1 MQTFYMKET
10 NIVEK
15 KKIDW
20 EKSVEKLKGYSAFK
34 INLLRAKDILTRC
47 FKRCSR
53 NSVKI
58 FDR

>member
-15 KKIDW
+15 KNRF

-58 FDR
+58 FDG